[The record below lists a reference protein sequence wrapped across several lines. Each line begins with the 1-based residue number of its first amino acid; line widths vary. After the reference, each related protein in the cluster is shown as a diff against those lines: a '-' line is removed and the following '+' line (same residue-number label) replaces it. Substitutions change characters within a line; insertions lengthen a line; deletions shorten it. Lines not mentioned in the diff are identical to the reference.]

1 MTSVDAIPLLPRAL
15 PEVFESEVFSDIDRE
30 FARLIARLFPDAT
43 AAVLTATALVSRARA
58 EGHSCLDLRDVA
70 GTALSAQPNDPLG
83 VPLPSLATWT
93 TELRQCPAVGQPGQF
108 TPLVLDSAGRLYL
121 HRYWEYETNLA
132 AATRSRAG
140 ISVNFERQAQVD
152 DLLNRFF
159 PPGPDF
165 NPAQRLAASVVA
177 ERRCCIITGGPGT
190 GKTRTAA
197 YILALLLELA
207 GEAPLRIALCAPT
220 GKAAARLQESIDKL
234 KPRLPCAQSTL
245 DRLPTESFTLHRLLG
260 IHPVTSQPRFH
271 RLNPL
276 PHDVVIV
283 DEASM
288 VDLALMAKL
297 FDALFPAARIVL
309 LGDKDQLASVEAGAV
324 LGDICHGASL
334 RSELSRCIVQLDKSH
349 RFADRSGILELSR
362 AVNDGDG
369 NATRQLLQHYDFGR
383 PGLRGRELPAPRML
397 PAALLQECLPRFA
410 DLHRE
415 TDPLRAL
422 QLLGTF
428 RILCAVRRGPY
439 GVETINRCVE
449 QSVLEATGT
458 VRRGPHFAGRPILI
472 QRNDPGLKLFNGD
485 LGILL
490 PDRDAGTLRAWFS
503 DSAGGVRSVI
513 PARLPEH
520 ETAYAM
526 TIHKSQGSEFE
537 RVLMILPDRDAP
549 VLTRELIYTGIT
561 RAMQA
566 VEIWSTEAV
575 LGKAVSQTVKR
586 NSGLRDAL
594 WSESVEAGSR
604 GDQP

>member
-1 MTSVDAIPLLPRAL
+1 MNLVECTPATRPVV
-15 PEVFESEVFSDIDRE
+15 PEILESETFSDLDRE
-30 FARLIARLFPDAT
+30 FSRLIARLFPDAT
-43 AAVLTATALVSRARA
+43 SAVLLAAALVSRARA

-70 GTALSAQPNDPLG
+70 GTVLTAQPNDPNG
-83 VPLPSLATWT
+83 HRLPALSAWKA
-93 TELRQCPAVGQPGQF
+93 ELLQCPVVGKPGQF

-132 AATRSRAG
+132 TAIRSRAG
-140 ISVNFERQAQVD
+140 VQVDLQRSAQVEN
-152 DLLNRFF
+152 LLNRLF
-159 PPGPDF
+159 PPGPHS
-165 NPAQRLAASVVA
+165 NPAQRLAAAVAA
-177 ERRCCIITGGPGT
+177 ERGLCVITGGPGT

-234 KPRLPCAQSTL
+234 KPTLPCTKAIL
-245 DRLPTESFTLHRLLG
+245 DGLPTESFTLHRLLG
-260 IHPVTSQPRFH
+260 IHPITSQPRFH
-271 RLNPL
+271 RKNPL

-297 FDALFPAARIVL
+297 FDALRPSTRIVL

-324 LGDICHGASL
+324 LGDICHGAHV
-334 RSELSRCIVQLDKSH
+334 RSELSGCIVQLDRSH

-362 AVNDGDG
+362 AVNDGEG
-369 NATRQLLQHYDFGR
+369 NATKQLLQNYDFGR
-383 PGLRGRELPAPRML
+383 PGLRGRELPTPKAL
-397 PAALLQECLPRFA
+397 PEVLIKECLPRFA
-410 DLHRE
+410 ELVRE
-415 TDPLRAL
+415 TNPLRAL
-422 QLLGTF
+422 QLLGRF

-439 GVETINRCVE
+439 GVETINRCIE
-449 QSVLEATGT
+449 QAVVEATGQPA
-458 VRRGPHFAGRPILI
+458 RGPHFAGRPILI
-472 QRNDPGLKLFNGD
+472 KRNDPNLKLFNGD

-490 PDRDAGTLRAWFS
+490 PDEGSGNLRAWFTDS
-503 DSAGGVRSVI
+503 DGSVRSVI

-537 RVLMILPDRDAP
+537 RVLMILPDRDTP
-549 VLTRELIYTGIT
+549 LLTRELIYTGIT
-561 RAMQA
+561 RAIQE
-566 VEIWSTEAV
+566 VEVWFTEAV
-575 LGKAVSQTVKR
+575 LMKSVSQTVKR

-594 WSESVEAGSR
+594 WSAASPAAPG
-604 GDQP
+604 GNQP

>member
-1 MTSVDAIPLLPRAL
+1 MTPCESTPATR
-15 PEVFESEVFSDIDRE
+15 PEVPEILESETFSDIDRE
-30 FARLIARLFPDAT
+30 FSRFIARLAADAT
-43 AAVLTATALVSRARA
+43 PAVLLAAALVSRARA
-58 EGHSCLDLRDVA
+58 EGHSCLDLREVA
-70 GTALSAQPNDPLG
+70 GSVLAAPPNDPNGHRLPALSAWKTQL
-83 VPLPSLATWT
+83 L
-93 TELRQCPAVGQPGQF
+93 QCPIVGKPGQF

-132 AATRSRAG
+132 TAIRSRAG
-140 ISVNFERQAQVD
+140 APLNFQRSAQVET
-152 DLLNRFF
+152 LLNRLF

-165 NPAQRLAASVVA
+165 NPGQRRAAAVA
-177 ERRCCIITGGPGT
+177 TERNLCVITGGPGT

-234 KPRLPCAQSTL
+234 KPTLPGAKAML
-245 DRLPTESFTLHRLLG
+245 DGLPEESFTLHRLLG

-271 RLNPL
+271 RQNPL

-297 FDALFPAARIVL
+297 FDALRPTARIVL

-324 LGDICHGASL
+324 LGDICHGAHL
-334 RSELSRCIVQLDKSH
+334 RSELAGCIVQLDKSH

-362 AVNDGDG
+362 AINDGDG
-369 NATRQLLQHYDFGR
+369 NTTKHLLQNYDFGR
-383 PGLRGRELPAPRML
+383 PGLRGRELPAPKTL
-397 PAALLQECLPRFA
+397 PTALLQECLPRFA
-410 DLHRE
+410 NLHRE

-449 QSVLEATGT
+449 QSVLDAAGT

-472 QRNDPGLKLFNGD
+472 QRNDPNLNLFNGD

-490 PDRDAGTLRAWFS
+490 PDGDTGTLRAWFTNS
-503 DSAGGVRSVI
+503 DGGVRSVI

-537 RVLMILPDRDAP
+537 RVLMVLPDRDTP
-549 VLTRELIYTGIT
+549 VLTRELIYTGVT
-561 RAMQA
+561 RAIQE
-566 VEIWSTEAV
+566 VEVWFTDAV
-575 LGKAVSQTVKR
+575 LLKAVSQTVKR

-594 WSESVEAGSR
+594 WPVPRQTDSSGN
-604 GDQP
+604 QP